1 MTLSSLKEFKHAF
14 QLFDSNNDGKISK
27 LDLKHVMQSLNQKL
41 DIEQLNKMAKF
52 FLVYIYL
59 ISSILFGYSIDE

>member
-1 MTLSSLKEFKHAF
+1 MKEFKHAF